1 MDDSAVLA
9 AGRAVVRSEAAALL
23 TTAASLDASFVEAAR
38 RIAACAGRV
47 VVLGVGKSWLIGQKI
62 SATLASVG
70 TPSYPLHAGEAVHGD
85 LGRLVAGD
93 LVLAL
98 SNSGRTDEVLR
109 CVPGCRARGVALIA
123 LTADADS
130 PLGRAADLTLAIG
143 DHPEPGPLGLAPTAS
158 TTAALAVG
166 DALALTAAAL
176 RGFSAGDWAAAHPGG
191 ALGLPFKRVREVMRQ
206 GPRVAVAAPDH
217 LVRDAL
223 WSMTRA
229 RAGMVS
235 VVDQGRVVGV
245 FTDGDLR
252 RSLGRDPG
260 VLDRPIGSVMTASP
274 LCAPADAL
282 LAAACASMAAR
293 QVDEVPV
300 VDPDGALVGVLDV
313 QDLLT
318 AR

>member
-9 AGRAVVRSEAAALL
+9 AGRAVVQAEAEALGKV
-23 TTAASLDASFVEAAR
+23 AASLDGVFVEASR
-38 RIAACAGRV
+38 RVASCAGRV

-62 SATLASVG
+62 SATLASLG
-70 TPSYPLHAGEAVHGD
+70 TPSFPLHAGEAVHGD

-109 CVPGCRARGVALIA
+109 CVPSCRARGVGLIA
-123 LTADADS
+123 LTADGDS
-130 PLGRAADLTLAIG
+130 PLARAADLTLAIG
-143 DHPEPGPLGLAPTAS
+143 AHPEPGPLGMAPTAS

-166 DALALTAAAL
+166 DALALAAAAL

-191 ALGLPFKRVREVMRQ
+191 ALGVPFKRVRDVMRQ
-206 GPRVAVAAPDH
+206 AARVAVAAPDD

-235 VVDQGRVVGV
+235 VVDQGRLVGV

-260 VLDRPIGSVMTASP
+260 VLDRAIRAVMTTSP
-274 LCAPADAL
+274 LCVAADAL
-282 LAAACASMAAR
+282 VAAACASMAAR

-300 VDPDGALVGVLDV
+300 VDADGALVGVLDV

-318 AR
+318 PR